1 MDSDNLGFYDL
12 IIDIE
17 SFNDLKEN
25 GWKIE
30 KSQEEVINMNFLK
43 KKIQVNQKKN
53 LKIQKKN

>member
-30 KSQEEVINMNFLK
+30 KSQDGSDKYEFFKE
-43 KKIQVNQKKN
+43 KN
-53 LKIQKKN
+53 IKLV